1 MLQQPSPLN
10 VPQPGI
16 ALVEALDK
24 KLLIHLRDGRKLLG
38 ILRSFDLF
46 ANLIIERCVERLI
59 VGSSYFDKVLG
70 LQVVRGENVVLLG
83 EVDDTREPP
92 PTLRLVSE
100 AEIKALQQEEAE
112 AEKIKGL
119 IRSRLDFLDFE

>member
-1 MLQQPSPLN
+1 MQPSPLN

-38 ILRSFDLF
+38 ILRSFDQF
-46 ANLIIERCVERLI
+46 ANLIIEHTVERVI

-83 EVDDTREPP
+83 EVDEAREPP

-100 AEIKALQQEEAE
+100 AEIKAAQQEEAE

-119 IRSRLDFLDFE
+119 IRARLDFLDFE